1 MLDLVFLVLM
11 LIVLINALHGKFK
24 ETLCSAAMVVGIIA
38 AIIGLITAFI
48 QNKSYDGVPI
58 TLNLFVLVFS
68 VLLPKMAQRFV
79 KLYEDK
85 ERANT
90 EKQIKLWKRYS
101 RDIDEDIPPVYTDDD
116 FDDPEL
122 RFGKGGYTDNNL

>member
-11 LIVLINALHGKFK
+11 LIVLINAVHGKFM
-24 ETLCSAAMVVGIIA
+24 ETVCNVAMVVGIIA
-38 AIIGLITAFI
+38 AIIGLITAFL
-48 QNKSYDGVPI
+48 QNKSSNGVPI
-58 TLNLFVLVFS
+58 TLNLFLLVFA

-79 KLYEDK
+79 KLYEEK
-85 ERANT
+85 ERENM
-90 EKQIKLWKRYS
+90 EKLWKSYS
-101 RDIDEDIPPVYTDDD
+101 RDTNKNVPPVYTDDD